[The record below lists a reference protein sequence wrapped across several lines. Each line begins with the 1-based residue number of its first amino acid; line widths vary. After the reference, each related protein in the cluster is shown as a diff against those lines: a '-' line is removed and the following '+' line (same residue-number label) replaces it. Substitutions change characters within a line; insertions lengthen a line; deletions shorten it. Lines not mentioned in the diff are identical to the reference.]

1 MSYLIFDLVI
11 AILLVLAVFQGYRR
25 GFVLT
30 LCGFLAVF
38 VAFFGATLLS
48 NALAEP
54 VSHAIT
60 PVIEN
65 QISNSI
71 HETLE
76 EQGYQFEEPQPGQE
90 EETPA
95 PEDQFSLDQIL
106 NMMKDSALIQSFS
119 DAIRGAVNEGVVEVT
134 TSAAQTIASYIAQE
148 LARMVLFLISFV
160 LVLVAWT
167 LLSRALDLAFRLPV
181 LSTLNHWSG
190 AAVGLLKGGVL
201 LFIACWLLRELF
213 PAEVVEQ
220 SYLLKFFCTTNPL
233 ALALSVF

>member
-38 VAFFGATLLS
+38 VAFFGATILS

-95 PEDQFSLDQIL
+95 PEDQFSLGQIL

-119 DAIRGAVNEGVVEVT
+119 DAIRGAVNDGVVEVT
-134 TSAAQTIASYIAQE
+134 TSAAQTIASYIARE
-148 LARMVLFLISFV
+148 LSRMVLFLISFV

-233 ALALSVF
+233 VLALSVF

>member
-38 VAFFGATLLS
+38 VAFFGATILS

-76 EQGYQFEEPQPGQE
+76 EQGYQF
-90 EETPA
+90 
-95 PEDQFSLDQIL
+95 D
-106 NMMKDSALIQSFS
+106 LIQSFS
-119 DAIRGAVNEGVVEVT
+119 DAIRGAVNDGVVEVT
-134 TSAAQTIASYIAQE
+134 TSAAQTIASYIARE
-148 LARMVLFLISFV
+148 LARMALFLISFV

-220 SYLLKFFCTTNPL
+220 SYLLKFFCTTNPFL
-233 ALALSVF
+233 LIASIF

>member
-38 VAFFGATLLS
+38 VAFFGATILS

-134 TSAAQTIASYIAQE
+134 TSAAQAIASYIARE

-233 ALALSVF
+233 VLALSVF

>member
-38 VAFFGATLLS
+38 VAFFGATILS

-76 EQGYQFEEPQPGQE
+76 EQGYQFEEPQPGHE

-134 TSAAQTIASYIAQE
+134 TSAAQTIASYIARE

-233 ALALSVF
+233 VLALSVF

>member
-11 AILLVLAVFQGYRR
+11 AILLVLAVFQGYRW

-38 VAFFGATLLS
+38 VAFFGATILS

-119 DAIRGAVNEGVVEVT
+119 DAIRGAVNDGVVEVT
-134 TSAAQTIASYIAQE
+134 TSAAQAVAGY
-148 LARMVLFLISFV
+148 LAREVARMALFLICFA
-160 LVLVAWT
+160 LVLVGWT
-167 LLSRALDLAFRLPV
+167 MLSRVLDLAFRLPV

-233 ALALSVF
+233 VLALSVF

>member
-11 AILLVLAVFQGYRR
+11 AILLVLAVFHGYRR

-38 VAFFGATLLS
+38 VAFFGATILS

-134 TSAAQTIASYIAQE
+134 TSAAQTIASYIALE

>member
-38 VAFFGATLLS
+38 VAFFGATILS

-119 DAIRGAVNEGVVEVT
+119 DAIRGAVNDGVVEVT
-134 TSAAQTIASYIAQE
+134 TSAAQTIASYIARE
-148 LARMVLFLISFV
+148 LSRMVLFLISFV

-167 LLSRALDLAFRLPV
+167 LLSHALDLAFRLPV

-233 ALALSVF
+233 VLALSVF

>member
-11 AILLVLAVFQGYRR
+11 AILLALAVFQGYRR

-38 VAFFGATLLS
+38 VAFFGATILS

-220 SYLLKFFCTTNPL
+220 SHLLKFFCTTNPL
-233 ALALSVF
+233 VLALSVF

>member
-38 VAFFGATLLS
+38 VAFFGATILS

-119 DAIRGAVNEGVVEVT
+119 DAIRGAVNDGVVEVT
-134 TSAAQTIASYIAQE
+134 TSAAQTIASYIARE
-148 LARMVLFLISFV
+148 LSRMVLFLISFV

-220 SYLLKFFCTTNPL
+220 SYLLEFFCTTNPL
-233 ALALSVF
+233 VLALSVF

>member
-38 VAFFGATLLS
+38 VAFFGATILS

-119 DAIRGAVNEGVVEVT
+119 DTIRGAVNEGVVEVT
-134 TSAAQTIASYIAQE
+134 TSAAQTIASYIARE
-148 LARMVLFLISFV
+148 LSRMVLFLISFV

-233 ALALSVF
+233 VLALSVF

>member
-38 VAFFGATLLS
+38 VAFFGATILS

-134 TSAAQTIASYIAQE
+134 TSAAQTIASYIARE
-148 LARMVLFLISFV
+148 LSRMVLFLISFV

-233 ALALSVF
+233 VLALSVF

>member
-38 VAFFGATLLS
+38 VAFFGATILS

-119 DAIRGAVNEGVVEVT
+119 DAIRGAVNDGVVEVT
-134 TSAAQTIASYIAQE
+134 TSAAQTIASYIARE
-148 LARMVLFLISFV
+148 LSRMVLFLISFV

-233 ALALSVF
+233 VLALSVF

>member
-38 VAFFGATLLS
+38 VAFFGATILS

-95 PEDQFSLDQIL
+95 PEDQFSL
-106 NMMKDSALIQSFS
+106 MKDSALIQSFS

-134 TSAAQTIASYIAQE
+134 TSAAQTIASYIARE

-233 ALALSVF
+233 VLALSVF

>member
-11 AILLVLAVFQGYRR
+11 AILLALAVFQGYRR

-38 VAFFGATLLS
+38 VAFFGATILS

-181 LSTLNHWSG
+181 LSTLNRWSG
-190 AAVGLLKGGVL
+190 GAVGLC
-201 LFIACWLLRELF
+201 AC
-213 PAEVVEQ
+213 
-220 SYLLKFFCTTNPL
+220 
-233 ALALSVF
+233 

>member
-38 VAFFGATLLS
+38 VAFFGATILS

-54 VSHAIT
+54 VSHAIS

-119 DAIRGAVNEGVVEVT
+119 DAIRGAVNDGVVEVT
-134 TSAAQTIASYIAQE
+134 TSAAQTIASYIARE
-148 LARMVLFLISFV
+148 LTRMVLFLISFV

-213 PAEVVEQ
+213 PAEEVEQ

>member
-38 VAFFGATLLS
+38 VAFFGATILS

-119 DAIRGAVNEGVVEVT
+119 DAIRGAVNDGVVEVT
-134 TSAAQTIASYIAQE
+134 TSAAQTIASYIARE
-148 LARMVLFLISFV
+148 LSRMVLFLISFV

-167 LLSRALDLAFRLPV
+167 LLSRALDLAFRLPL

-233 ALALSVF
+233 VLALSVF

>member
-11 AILLVLAVFQGYRR
+11 AILLALAVFQGYRR

-38 VAFFGATLLS
+38 VAFFGATILS

-106 NMMKDSALIQSFS
+106 NMMKT
-119 DAIRGAVNEGVVEVT
+119 RPHPE
-134 TSAAQTIASYIAQE
+134 
-148 LARMVLFLISFV
+148 
-160 LVLVAWT
+160 
-167 LLSRALDLAFRLPV
+167 
-181 LSTLNHWSG
+181 
-190 AAVGLLKGGVL
+190 
-201 LFIACWLLRELF
+201 LLRRH
-213 PAEVVEQ
+213 PGRRQ
-220 SYLLKFFCTTNPL
+220 
-233 ALALSVF
+233 

>member
-38 VAFFGATLLS
+38 VAFFGATILS

-119 DAIRGAVNEGVVEVT
+119 DAIRGAVNDGVVEVT
-134 TSAAQTIASYIAQE
+134 TSAAQTIASYIAWE

-233 ALALSVF
+233 VLALSVF

>member
-1 MSYLIFDLVI
+1 MSYLIFDLII

-233 ALALSVF
+233 VLALSVF